1 MVRDEIKKEIIRV
14 VCEKW
19 PNVTVPDFSL
29 SAPEYAA
36 HGDYAS
42 NVALVLAKTTKMSP
56 AALAREI
63 ASGMKGAWFS
73 RAEVAG
79 PGFLNIFLSDTY
91 YALLAAEFAKRG
103 SIFGRGKKRKE
114 TIIIEYSSPNIAKP
128 MGIHHLRSTVIGHA
142 LVNMYEFL
150 GWRVLPMTFPGDW
163 GTQFGSLIAA
173 YKQWGTKEKIKKDPI
188 GEMLAL
194 YVRFSAKAK
203 EDSAYTDSA
212 RAEFKKLEAGDRE
225 NKKIWEW
232 FRRESLNDFDRI
244 YKRLGVKIPHVYSE
258 SFFEPMLAGVIE
270 DALKSGVATK
280 ELDGLILVASFD
292 ATPPV
297 LLRKTDGAT
306 LYITRDLAQMKFRRD
321 TWRPDVVAFVV
332 ANQQSLHF
340 EQLFR
345 VSELLGYAKGARLTH
360 VKFGMMLASEG
371 TKFATREGKLIR
383 LEDVLDE
390 AEARAMAVV
399 KKLNPKLA
407 GKEKIARIVGIG
419 ALKFFDL
426 HQNRRSDIVFDWDR
440 MLSLKGASAPY
451 IQYSYARVQ
460 SIRRKMGK
468 RGGKPDFTLLKEEAE
483 RGLLHE
489 LQYFPEVVEIAAH
502 AFEPNHVAEYLLRV
516 AEKMNALYEKASV
529 LKAEP
534 KMAAARLG
542 LFEAAANILKR
553 GLLLLGIDMP
563 EKM

>member
-1 MVRDEIKKEIIRV
+1 MVRDEIKKEIVRV
-14 VCEKW
+14 VREKW
-19 PNVTVPDFSL
+19 PDAAVPDFSL

-42 NVALVLAKTTKMSP
+42 NVALVLAKTTKMPP
-56 AALAREI
+56 AALAHEI
-63 ASGMKGAWFS
+63 ASGMKGAWLS
-73 RAEVAG
+73 RTETAG

-91 YALLAAEFAKRG
+91 YESLAAELAECG
-103 SIFGRGKKRKE
+103 TTFGRGKKRKE
-114 TIIIEYSSPNIAKP
+114 KIIIEYSSPNIAKP
-128 MGIHHLRSTVIGHA
+128 MGIHHLRSTVIGQA
-142 LVNMYEFL
+142 LVNMYKFL
-150 GWRVLPMTFPGDW
+150 GWRVLAMTFPGDW

-173 YKQWGTKEKIKKDPI
+173 YKQWGAREKMKKDPI
-188 GEMLAL
+188 DEMLAL

-212 RAEFKKLEAGDRE
+212 RAEFKKLEAGDKE

-232 FRRESLNDFDRI
+232 FRRESLRDFDRI
-244 YKRLGVKIPHVYSE
+244 YKRLGVKIPHIYSE
-258 SFFEPMLAGVIE
+258 SFFESMLAGVIE
-270 DALKSGVATK
+270 DALKSRVATK
-280 ELDGLILVASFD
+280 EPDGLVLVVSLD

-321 TWRPDVVAFVV
+321 KWQPDEVAFVV

-345 VSELLGYAKGARLTH
+345 VSQLLGYAKDARLTH
-360 VKFGMMLASEG
+360 VKFGMMLAPEG

-390 AEARAMAVV
+390 AEARAMAVI
-399 KKLNPKLA
+399 KKLNPKLTD
-407 GKEKIARIVGIG
+407 KENIARMVGIG

-460 SIRRKMGK
+460 SIRRKAGK
-468 RGGKPDFTLLKEEAE
+468 RGGKLDFTLLKEEAE
-483 RGLLHE
+483 RMLLRE
-489 LQYFPEVVEIAAH
+489 LQYFPEVVEMAAA
-502 AFEPNHVAEYLLRV
+502 AFEPNHIAEYLLRV
-516 AEKMNALYEKASV
+516 AEKINALYEGAPV

-534 KMAAARLG
+534 KIAAARLG
-542 LFEAAANILKR
+542 LFEAAGNVLKQ
-553 GLLLLGIDMP
+553 GLALLGIDTP